1 MKIVGCM
8 HYNPHSIKTASQYIT
23 ELGESNTLGSV
34 VLESCNSRW
43 SRTLKKQPKGS
54 FRRNLLDN
62 EMQAAYEL
70 GIEFDRPIILGD
82 QDIDTTNDRL
92 KASLKK
98 SFTDIINPVDGWKS
112 IVQDISEA
120 KDSTLTL
127 PSSKNVDYLKIEDF
141 LDPQLL
147 LAAPFS
153 IVRYPLALFLK
164 SPLASIVTFVLL
176 FSLEQNNYFG
186 PDPSTSV
193 ESAVD
198 IAESLF
204 ISLLELLV
212 LARPFLVT
220 LLAERNDV
228 LAAKIRESCKQVSRE
243 KDGKKKVIVA
253 ILGMAHSNGVANLLA
268 NE

>member
-1 MKIVGCM
+1 M
-8 HYNPHSIKTASQYIT
+8 
-23 ELGESNTLGSV
+23 
-34 VLESCNSRW
+34 R
-43 SRTLKKQPKGS
+43 
-54 FRRNLLDN
+54 
-62 EMQAAYEL
+62 
-70 GIEFDRPIILGD
+70 
-82 QDIDTTNDRL
+82 
-92 KASLKK
+92 ASLKK

-127 PSSKNVDYLKIEDF
+127 PSSKNVDYLTIKDF

-204 ISLLELLV
+204 ISLLELLI